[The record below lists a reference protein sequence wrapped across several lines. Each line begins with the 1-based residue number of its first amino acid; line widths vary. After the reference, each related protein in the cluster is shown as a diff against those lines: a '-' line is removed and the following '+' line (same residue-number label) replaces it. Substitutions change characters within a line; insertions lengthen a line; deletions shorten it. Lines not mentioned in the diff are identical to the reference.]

1 MSPVMAFFSFQVTSP
16 GTVPPVAPVCTT
28 IKVLWFKPPL
38 ILGVL
43 FTVWGDLKLTGFASM
58 KE

>member
-1 MSPVMAFFSFQVTSP
+1 MAFFSFQVTSP